1 MPRILYKYLN
11 IKGAEA
17 MIGNNTLQ
25 FTNATKL
32 NDPLDTHHR
41 LVSNPNVFDPN
52 GRGLTSSKW
61 WAEKEELDAK
71 NLRDDTWICSL
82 SKVNNSAVMWS
93 HYCDNHTGIC
103 IGLDMDKVMKC
114 CPPLFSTIYD
124 KPIEIEVK
132 YQVLL
137 EYPNATDSEGFFYQ
151 WQVKAKEWEHEQEV
165 RLVAVKP
172 HSMYAAFTPEQAKLH
187 KKEWDIRD
195 LHHYMRLRGE
205 CFDSIYFGYNIG
217 EKDKEK
223 IINYARTKLNPQIKL
238 YQMGVDD
245 NALRLQHEII

>member
-11 IKGAEA
+11 IRGAEV
-17 MIGNNTLQ
+17 MIGNKTLQ

-137 EYPNATDSEGFFYQ
+137 EYPNATDSDGFFYQ

-172 HSMYAAFTPEQAKLH
+172 HPMYAAFTPEQAKLH
-187 KKEWDIRD
+187 KKEWDRRD
-195 LHHYMRLRGE
+195 LHHYMPLSDE
-205 CFDSIYFGYNIG
+205 CFESIYFGINTEQDKKENIIQHFR
-217 EKDKEK
+217 KMQNHK
-223 IINYARTKLNPQIKL
+223 INF
-238 YQMGVDD
+238 YQMRVDD